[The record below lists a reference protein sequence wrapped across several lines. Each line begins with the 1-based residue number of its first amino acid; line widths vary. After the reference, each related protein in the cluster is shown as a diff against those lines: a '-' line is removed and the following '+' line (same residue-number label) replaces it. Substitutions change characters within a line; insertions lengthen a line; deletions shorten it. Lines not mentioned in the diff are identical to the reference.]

1 MSAPLQ
7 PRRVGGRVG
16 VARYD
21 LAYELA
27 GAAGDLLVQEVRA
40 AIVCFADDEPVVCYH
55 AVYGEW
61 FRLGDGPPVLDRH
74 HFALRRDGWSRE
86 SIEALLRRA
95 SPGGR
100 LARRPGALRIEYR
113 KRFLLGRGA
122 LEGGL
127 PARQLEAGAAF
138 GLLERG
144 PLEAAG
150 GTLELRAPG
159 GRTLVEALRC
169 PYPSGAPA
177 AGRGVFVGGRVQ
189 RADERFTWVEGAERA
204 SLVERGYEE
213 AELPEPRAPGG
224 PLM

>member
-86 SIEALLRRA
+86 SIEA
-95 SPGGR
+95 
-100 LARRPGALRIEYR
+100 RRPKPKIANPPNFWR
-113 KRFLLGRGA
+113 KETCRM
-122 LEGGL
+122 
-127 PARQLEAGAAF
+127 PAMSR
-138 GLLERG
+138 
-144 PLEAAG
+144 
-150 GTLELRAPG
+150 
-159 GRTLVEALRC
+159 
-169 PYPSGAPA
+169 
-177 AGRGVFVGGRVQ
+177 
-189 RADERFTWVEGAERA
+189 
-204 SLVERGYEE
+204 
-213 AELPEPRAPGG
+213 
-224 PLM
+224 